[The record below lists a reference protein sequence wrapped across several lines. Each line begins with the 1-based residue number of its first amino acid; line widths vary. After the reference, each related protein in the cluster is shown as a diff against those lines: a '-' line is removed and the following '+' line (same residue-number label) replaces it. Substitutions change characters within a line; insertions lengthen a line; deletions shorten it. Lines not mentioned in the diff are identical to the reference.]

1 MILGACPGTGA
12 PRFAFGAEGTTVEFE
27 GHLDL
32 VGVTQEE
39 EINSSFFNFGENA
52 FHSSRIRLIANARVH
67 DHVSAFVEFLSDDAQ
82 SPRVFGAFARLSDP
96 KGRDIHLE
104 LGKIPLHTG
113 AFPNRSY
120 ASKNNLISSPAI
132 YQYHTNLRDDELPAT
147 TDQLV
152 ANRGNGYF
160 TFYGSGLGSPGDGH
174 GVPVLYDNC
183 WDFGAV
189 IIGTA
194 SPVEFAFGATN
205 GTVGNPVDTDTNDG
219 KQVLGRIGVV
229 PAPWVRAGVSGSRGA
244 YLPRSLEG
252 FLPSGAKI
260 TDYNQTMAGADL
272 ELSYGRGVLYAEYVQ
287 NRFESPFVE
296 DLDLDAWYVEGKV
309 TVFPGWY
316 VAGRYDRIL
325 FDEVAL
331 TGGGVG
337 RWDASLWRRE
347 VGVGFKPSK
356 NLLAKLVHH
365 ETVLET
371 TPRTVEAFV
380 AAQLALVF

>member
-1 MILGACPGTGA
+1 M
-12 PRFAFGAEGTTVEFE
+12 
-27 GHLDL
+27 
-32 VGVTQEE
+32 
-39 EINSSFFNFGENA
+39 
-52 FHSSRIRLIANARVH
+52 
-67 DHVSAFVEFLSDDAQ
+67 
-82 SPRVFGAFARLSDP
+82 
-96 KGRDIHLE
+96 
-104 LGKIPLHTG
+104 
-113 AFPNRSY
+113 
-120 ASKNNLISSPAI
+120 ISSPAI

-189 IIGTA
+189 VLGTA
-194 SPVEFAFGATN
+194 APVEFAFGATN
-205 GTVGNPVDTDTNDG
+205 GTVGNPVNTDSNDG

-229 PAPWVRAGVSGSRGA
+229 PAPWIRAGISGSRGA

-252 FLPSGAKI
+252 FLPAGAKI
-260 TDYNQTMAGADL
+260 TDYNQIMTGADL
-272 ELSYGRGVLYAEYVQ
+272 ELSYGRGIVYAEYIK
-287 NRFESPFVE
+287 NRFESPYVE
-296 DLDLDAWYVEGKV
+296 DLDLDAWYIEGKV
-309 TVFPGWY
+309 TVLPGWY

-325 FDEVAL
+325 FDEVGVS
-331 TGGGVG
+331 GGGVG
-337 RWDASLWRRE
+337 RWDAPLWRRE
-347 VGVGFKPSK
+347 VGIGFKPSK
-356 NLLAKLVHH
+356 SLLAKLVHH